1 MRILS
6 ALSRTCQLSD
16 DGLSVNGPLTIDHCL
31 LSLVRLLSIMLQF
44 LGRYKRSCAV
54 LLKQVLSLDLL
65 YRLLKAKLLL

>member
-1 MRILS
+1 
-6 ALSRTCQLSD
+6 
-16 DGLSVNGPLTIDHCL
+16 
-31 LSLVRLLSIMLQF
+31 MLQF